1 MFRLMLSLNNWKRNL
16 IALGSGASTV
26 LAFAPFY
33 LAPFA
38 FLGPGALLYLW
49 LRADPRQA
57 FREGWLFG
65 LGLLGFG
72 VFWMHIS
79 IDQFGNV
86 GTGLAIVFTLLFV
99 ALVALFYGLA
109 GWLGRRLAGENRQG
123 PALVI
128 LLSCWGLLEWVRGW
142 FLGGF
147 PWLALGYSQT
157 DTPLKGFAPL
167 LGVYGVGLAVLV
179 TAGLLVWALL
189 TTDRRRI
196 IAVSLVV
203 LLWIAGWGLG
213 RQQWTQ
219 PLGDPLMVTLIQ
231 GNIPQETKWKL
242 DQLRPT
248 LDIYIDH
255 TLANW
260 ESDLIIWPETAM
272 PAYRHQLEEDVIKPL
287 SEVARKANT
296 QLLVGVPVWLPG
308 EKRYYNAML
317 ATGVNEGEYYKRH
330 LVPFGEFMPLKGLL
344 GPFLSWL
351 DIPMSDFSAGTQ
363 ERPLLT
369 LAGYPA
375 GISICYEDAFG
386 EEVIEALPDA
396 AFLVNASNDAWFG
409 DSLALPQHLQIS
421 RMRAL
426 ETGRYML
433 RSTNTG
439 ISAIIG
445 PDGAVLDYSPVFRMH
460 VLKGR
465 FQPMQGMTPYA
476 LGGNRIVV
484 LLLCLLLGGA
494 FMVARKERGD

>member
-1 MFRLMLSLNNWKRNL
+1 MLLLNNWKRNL
-16 IALGSGASTV
+16 VAFGSGASTV

-38 FLGPGALLYLW
+38 FLGPGMLLYIW

-86 GTGLAIVFTLLFV
+86 GTGLAIAFTLLFV
-99 ALVALFYGLA
+99 VVMALFYGLA

-128 LLSCWGLLEWVRGW
+128 SLSAWGLLEWVRGW

-179 TAGLLVWALL
+179 TAGLLVWALQ

-196 IAVSLVV
+196 IAVSLLV
-203 LLWIAGWGLG
+203 LLWVAGWGLG
-213 RQQWTQ
+213 RYPWTR
-219 PLGDPLMVTLIQ
+219 PLGDPLKVTLIQ

-242 DQLRPT
+242 EQLRPT
-248 LDIYIDH
+248 LDIYVDN

-260 ESDLIIWPETAM
+260 DSDLIIWPETAM
-272 PAYRHQLEEDVIKPL
+272 PAYRHQLEKDVIKPL
-287 SEVARKANT
+287 SEVAREENT
-296 QLLVGVPVWLPG
+296 QLLVGVPVWTSG

-317 ATGVNEGEYYKRH
+317 AMGVNEGEYFKRH
-330 LVPFGEFMPLKGLL
+330 LVPFGEFMPMKGLL
-344 GPFLSWL
+344 GPLLSWL

-369 LAGYPA
+369 LGGYPA

-409 DSLALPQHLQIS
+409 DSLALPQHLQIA

-445 PDGAVLDYSPVFRMH
+445 PDGAVLDYSPIFRRY
-460 VLKGR
+460 VLKGE

-476 LGGNRIVV
+476 RVGNLAVV
-484 LLLCLLLGGA
+484 LLLFLLLGGA
-494 FMVARKERGD
+494 YAVGRKKRGS